1 LSELRAR
8 LASDPQMQCDKARLE
23 SAMSKHVLNSAQQS
37 PDAHQTA
44 AVTQ

>member
-1 LSELRAR
+1 MQSDRAR
-8 LASDPQMQCDKARLE
+8 LDT
-23 SAMSKHVLNSAQQS
+23 SKHALNATPQS

>member
-1 LSELRAR
+1 
-8 LASDPQMQCDKARLE
+8 MQSDKARLE
-23 SAMSKHVLNSAQQS
+23 SAISKHALNAAQQS